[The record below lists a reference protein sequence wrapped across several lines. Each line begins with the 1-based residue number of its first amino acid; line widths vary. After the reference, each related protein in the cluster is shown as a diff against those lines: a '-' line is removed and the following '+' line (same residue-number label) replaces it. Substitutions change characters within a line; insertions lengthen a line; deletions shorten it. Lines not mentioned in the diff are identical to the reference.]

1 MSQTSASSYYVFER
15 LTTKVAALK
24 DFLAKPEDVHLMM
37 WYDLNNVRQLAQQD
51 PTIYNKWRYGKEL
64 KALEQ
69 THADGYAPF
78 CPGKWETSF
87 AVGFLYY
94 IYH

>member
-1 MSQTSASSYYVFER
+1 MMSQSAAYYVFER
-15 LTTKVAALK
+15 LANKVAALK
-24 DFLAKPEDVHLMM
+24 DLMAKPEDVHLMM
-37 WYDLNNVRQLAQQD
+37 WDDLNYVRTLAQQD
-51 PTIYNKWRYGKEL
+51 PTLYNNWLYGKEL

-69 THADGYAPF
+69 THSNGSAPF
-78 CPGKWETSF
+78 CPDKWETSF

>member
-1 MSQTSASSYYVFER
+1 MATESIMSGLFGITPEAYQAEQNQQALAQSA
-15 LTTKVAALK
+15 
-24 DFLAKPEDVHLMM
+24 
-37 WYDLNNVRQLAQQD
+37 QLAQQD